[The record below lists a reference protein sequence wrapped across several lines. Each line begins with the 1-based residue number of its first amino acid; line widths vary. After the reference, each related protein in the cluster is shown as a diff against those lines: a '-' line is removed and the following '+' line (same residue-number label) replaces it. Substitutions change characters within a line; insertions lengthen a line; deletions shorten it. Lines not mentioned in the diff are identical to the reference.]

1 MQGFYYKPRI
11 DPIIL
16 MEHLEGV
23 IVTTACS
30 SSFIFMEGG
39 EDLVKQIAK
48 KTDIYLEVMPH
59 ILKEQTMVNQNAVAI
74 SRRNKL
80 PLIMANDC
88 HYITEDQ
95 WELQD
100 VLLAMQ
106 TKKKMSDPNRFKFD
120 IRGLHLRSLDEMLI
134 EFSNQG
140 VLGDDDLIEALENT
154 NKLAESCDLFI
165 EKQEVHLP
173 RVYVP
178 QYKDENETDQLIQL
192 SLDGLE
198 YRAERH
204 PYIKEK
210 YDEYTARL
218 EEELGLI
225 IELGFERYFLI
236 VWELIRWCKD
246 NDIMCGPGRG
256 SVGGSLVAYVL
267 GITMVDPIAFDLVF
281 SRFISP
287 ARIDLPD
294 IDMDFEDIKRPQIR
308 QHLED
313 LYGRHNVVGLSTF
326 TKMNGKSAIRDVAR
340 VFDIP
345 KADVDPAAKCIVV
358 RSLGDFR
365 SSYTIEDAFA
375 AFEDGIKYKR
385 KHPKATAISMAMEH
399 QIKGA
404 GKHAAA
410 MCVSANDL
418 RTGENAAYMNRTSEL
433 VCNWEKE
440 DAEYMGLMKL
450 DVLGL
455 NALTVLHGAQK
466 LIKDRHD
473 VDIDF
478 ELIPLDDEKVFEEF
492 TQGNN
497 IGVFQFAGHWMIK
510 LCREILV
517 EDFEEVVA
525 LNALDRPGALRSGMT
540 TDYRE
545 RKHGRQPIP
554 TQHPIQQK
562 ITEKTHGI
570 VLYQEQIMYIMYN
583 LAGLPWKTA
592 DMVRKVIS
600 KSKGEEQFMKFRQMF
615 IDGCVER
622 KTVPAEGAGQIFDT
636 LKHFGSYGFNRAHAV
651 EYAMI
656 AYWDMWLKVHY
667 PLEFM
672 VALLS
677 YGQGG
682 DKKAD
687 HVAEARRMGLKLALP
702 DMNRSH
708 AKDWRIDEN
717 NNLIIPFQEIKGVG
731 PKSAEAILAA
741 RVKYGDFLNKEN
753 FVDVVPKR
761 QVNSRIVGILE
772 RAGVF
777 GGVDLDN
784 LEESE
789 LEELESLSEL
799 FEFDLSN
806 DPMYR
811 FRRVIKVILSQIEQS
826 SIMGPDKEH

>member
-1 MQGFYYKPRI
+1 
-11 DPIIL
+11 
-16 MEHLEGV
+16 
-23 IVTTACS
+23 
-30 SSFIFMEGG
+30 
-39 EDLVKQIAK
+39 
-48 KTDIYLEVMPH
+48 
-59 ILKEQTMVNQNAVAI
+59 
-74 SRRNKL
+74 
-80 PLIMANDC
+80 
-88 HYITEDQ
+88 
-95 WELQD
+95 
-100 VLLAMQ
+100 
-106 TKKKMSDPNRFKFD
+106 
-120 IRGLHLRSLDEMLI
+120 
-134 EFSNQG
+134 
-140 VLGDDDLIEALENT
+140 
-154 NKLAESCDLFI
+154 
-165 EKQEVHLP
+165 
-173 RVYVP
+173 
-178 QYKDENETDQLIQL
+178 
-192 SLDGLE
+192 
-198 YRAERH
+198 
-204 PYIKEK
+204 
-210 YDEYTARL
+210 
-218 EEELGLI
+218 
-225 IELGFERYFLI
+225 
-236 VWELIRWCKD
+236 
-246 NDIMCGPGRG
+246 
-256 SVGGSLVAYVL
+256 
-267 GITMVDPIAFDLVF
+267 
-281 SRFISP
+281 
-287 ARIDLPD
+287 
-294 IDMDFEDIKRPQIR
+294 
-308 QHLED
+308 
-313 LYGRHNVVGLSTF
+313 
-326 TKMNGKSAIRDVAR
+326 
-340 VFDIP
+340 
-345 KADVDPAAKCIVV
+345 
-358 RSLGDFR
+358 
-365 SSYTIEDAFA
+365 
-375 AFEDGIKYKR
+375 
-385 KHPKATAISMAMEH
+385 MAMEH
-399 QIKGA
+399 QIKRA
-404 GKHAAA
+404 GKHSAA

-562 ITEKTHGI
+562 ITEKTQGI
-570 VLYQEQIMYIMYN
+570 ILYQEQIMYIMYN

-789 LEELESLSEL
+789 LESLSEL

-826 SIMGPDKEH
+826 SIKRTE